1 MSADRQIAS
10 FIAAVERNDLKAA
23 RWIYAGL
30 DPQAQRQAD
39 LILVGQIAHHE
50 DQAGLALERGE
61 FMGRLATLMEIHGA
75 ETVADLPAHVLDQVN
90 ADLIALGLAEEE
102 L

>member
-1 MSADRQIAS
+1 MSDDRQIDS
-10 FIAAVERNDLKAA
+10 FIAAVERKDLKAA

-30 DPQAQRQAD
+30 DPQAHRRAD
-39 LILVGQIAHHE
+39 LILVGKIAHHE
-50 DQAGLALERGE
+50 DQAGLAQERADLMERIG
-61 FMGRLATLMEIHGA
+61 TLMEFHGA

-90 ADLIALGLAEEE
+90 AEMIALGLAEEE